1 MYPGKPKTELA
12 QTRKTACRNK
22 KLPGGR
28 SEHETER
35 ISEAW
40 DVGIPQRKRG
50 VGKVE
55 IKAQEADAM
64 EGKNLRTY
72 KEDIEQKR
80 LWLERKIKREL
91 KIVINAIIDKVI
103 WKGCNLDVLVMAVPQ
118 ITRTIVHTN
127 LRYQTEFPKRE
138 SQKLEA
144 DIKSYAKKEVCRCY
158 EVCERKETL

>member
-50 VGKVE
+50 VGSVGIE
-55 IKAQEADAM
+55 TEGAGVV
-64 EGKNLRTY
+64 EGKIPYTY

>member
-1 MYPGKPKTELA
+1 MGI
-12 QTRKTACRNK
+12 
-22 KLPGGR
+22 
-28 SEHETER
+28 ETEG
-35 ISEAW
+35 A
-40 DVGIPQRKRG
+40 G
-50 VGKVE
+50 VV
-55 IKAQEADAM
+55 
-64 EGKNLRTY
+64 EGKIPYTY

-158 EVCERKETL
+158 EVCERRKHYEINGKYLPSAASLSAHQSRAADDEERGR

>member
-1 MYPGKPKTELA
+1 
-12 QTRKTACRNK
+12 
-22 KLPGGR
+22 
-28 SEHETER
+28 
-35 ISEAW
+35 
-40 DVGIPQRKRG
+40 
-50 VGKVE
+50 
-55 IKAQEADAM
+55 M

-103 WKGCNLDVLVMAVPQ
+103 WKGCNLDVLILVFPEL
-118 ITRTIVHTN
+118 TRAIVHTN

-144 DIKSYAKKEVCRCY
+144 DIKSYAKKKCAGAMRFARGRKHY
-158 EVCERKETL
+158 EINGKYLPSAASLSAHQSRTTDDEERSR

>member
-1 MYPGKPKTELA
+1 MEEDTM
-12 QTRKTACRNK
+12 
-22 KLPGGR
+22 
-28 SEHETER
+28 
-35 ISEAW
+35 
-40 DVGIPQRKRG
+40 DKRY
-50 VGKVE
+50 
-55 IKAQEADAM
+55 
-64 EGKNLRTY
+64 TY
-72 KEDIEQKR
+72 QEDIEQKR

-103 WKGCNLDVLVMAVPQ
+103 WKGCNLDVLILAFPEL
-118 ITRTIVHTN
+118 TRAIVHTN

>member
-1 MYPGKPKTELA
+1 M
-12 QTRKTACRNK
+12 
-22 KLPGGR
+22 
-28 SEHETER
+28 
-35 ISEAW
+35 
-40 DVGIPQRKRG
+40 
-50 VGKVE
+50 E

>member
-1 MYPGKPKTELA
+1 
-12 QTRKTACRNK
+12 
-22 KLPGGR
+22 
-28 SEHETER
+28 
-35 ISEAW
+35 
-40 DVGIPQRKRG
+40 
-50 VGKVE
+50 
-55 IKAQEADAM
+55 M

-103 WKGCNLDVLVMAVPQ
+103 WKGCNLDVLAIAVPQ
-118 ITRTIVHTN
+118 ITRTVVHTN

>member
-1 MYPGKPKTELA
+1 
-12 QTRKTACRNK
+12 
-22 KLPGGR
+22 
-28 SEHETER
+28 
-35 ISEAW
+35 
-40 DVGIPQRKRG
+40 
-50 VGKVE
+50 
-55 IKAQEADAM
+55 M
-64 EGKNLRTY
+64 EGKIPYTY

-144 DIKSYAKKEVCRCY
+144 DIKSYAKKKCAGAMRFARGRKHY
-158 EVCERKETL
+158 EINGKYLPSAASLSAHQIRAADDEERGR

>member
-1 MYPGKPKTELA
+1 M
-12 QTRKTACRNK
+12 
-22 KLPGGR
+22 
-28 SEHETER
+28 
-35 ISEAW
+35 
-40 DVGIPQRKRG
+40 
-50 VGKVE
+50 E

-118 ITRTIVHTN
+118 ITRAIVHTN

-144 DIKSYAKKEVCRCY
+144 HIKSYAKKEVCRCY
-158 EVCERKETL
+158 EVCEREETL